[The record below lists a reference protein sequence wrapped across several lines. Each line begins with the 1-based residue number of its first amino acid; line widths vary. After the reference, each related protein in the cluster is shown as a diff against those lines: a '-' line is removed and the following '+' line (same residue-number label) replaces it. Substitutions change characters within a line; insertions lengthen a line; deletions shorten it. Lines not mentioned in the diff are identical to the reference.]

1 MISKYVQDENIK
13 YFREFVWCLGK
24 INVYH
29 VKFQRGN
36 NASKFKREN
45 YPIVFQ
51 TEQLVYED
59 RLKQFLNDTVNTKI
73 ILDYSVVNKTI
84 LSKYNQ
90 YNVILCP
97 IFYMKEF
104 VFPPQP
110 KEYDFVMT
118 GYFTP
123 RRIKIYQELI
133 ERGFKVLNI
142 TNEYDMVNKYK
153 LILTAKCLLNIH
165 AYDGESMFEF
175 ARCSVPVYNNMNVIS
190 EKSLIDNEQN
200 NLTNDYVLKHILFCD
215 YNNMIETAVKNLER
229 KINVD
234 YSYLE
239 KISRYEIQRINR
251 EIQEK
256 LK

>member
-1 MISKYVQDENIK
+1 MKTKFIQDENIK
-13 YFREFVWCLGK
+13 YFREFVWCLEK

-29 VKFQRGN
+29 VKFKTGN
-36 NASKFKREN
+36 HTAKFKREN

-51 TEQLVYED
+51 TEQLVYKD
-59 RLKQFLNDTVNTKI
+59 RLTQFLNDTVNTKI
-73 ILDYSVVNKTI
+73 ILDYSVINKSI
-84 LSKYNQ
+84 LSKHNKT
-90 YNVILCP
+90 VILCP

-123 RRIKIYQELI
+123 RRMKIHQELI

-153 LILTAKCLLNIH
+153 LILSAKCLLNIH

-175 ARCSVPVYNNMNVIS
+175 ARCSVPVYNSMNVIS
-190 EKSLIDNEQN
+190 EKSLIQNEQN
-200 NLTNDYVLKHILFCD
+200 NLTNDYVLDHIIFCD
-215 YNNMIETAVKNLER
+215 YDDVIEMAIKNLER

-251 EIQEK
+251 ELSKIK
-256 LK
+256 